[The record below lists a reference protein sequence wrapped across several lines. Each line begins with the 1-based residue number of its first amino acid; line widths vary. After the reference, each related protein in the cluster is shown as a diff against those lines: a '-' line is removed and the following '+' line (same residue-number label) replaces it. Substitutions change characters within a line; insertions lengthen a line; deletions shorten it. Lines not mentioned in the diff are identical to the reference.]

1 MIAMSLTSTY
11 DEYRRDRIASAP
23 VYPAPAHPV
32 RRAMMHALSMLGL
45 GVGGVAAIDDDE
57 ALGIG

>member
-1 MIAMSLTSTY
+1 MIAMSMLSTY
-11 DEYRRDRIASAP
+11 DEYRRDRIARAP
-23 VYPAPAHPV
+23 VYSAPAHPV

-45 GVGGVAAIDDDE
+45 GVGGVAAMDDE

>member
-1 MIAMSLTSTY
+1 MIAMSMLSTY
-11 DEYRRDRIASAP
+11 DEYRRDQRASAP

-32 RRAMMHALSMLGL
+32 HHAMMRVLSRVGL
-45 GVGGVAAIDDDE
+45 GIGGVAAMDDDE